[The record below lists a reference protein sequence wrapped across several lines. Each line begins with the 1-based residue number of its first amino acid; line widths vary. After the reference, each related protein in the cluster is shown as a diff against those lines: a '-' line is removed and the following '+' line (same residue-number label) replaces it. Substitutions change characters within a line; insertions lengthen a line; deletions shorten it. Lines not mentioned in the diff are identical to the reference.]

1 MADQK
6 ITVFANF
13 YIDTEERFLRL
24 KDSFFSLNHQSI
36 SQWVINIRGKY
47 SKDVLSFLRSELG
60 QLLSASE
67 LNTNDGWMRDSLKV
81 VDKVQNQYLF
91 FWIEDHLFIK
101 SGDEFKNL
109 ISDIYASKVDY
120 IGYSWFGQGK
130 FLEEFSEISKEE
142 FDNLYSIFYSNET
155 NNKRQ
160 KNSLNII
167 GSYSYI
173 ISCCGIFQKEFFI
186 KLLKVDK
193 PFLPRW
199 SKFTPFNFEK
209 RWDDIY
215 ILPIN
220 YGILKRE
227 FFVSIDDDN
236 RHPGSCLISRN
247 LYPER
252 IGRSELL
259 KIREKSI
266 DHLDKSLLRIYSKRI
281 PGALR
286 VYLFLKRIGYFFE

>member
-1 MADQK
+1 MTDQK

-24 KDSFFSLNHQSI
+24 KDSFFSLNHPSI
-36 SQWVINIRGKY
+36 SQWVINIRGRY
-47 SKDVLSFLRSELG
+47 SQDVVSFLRSELG
-60 QLLSASE
+60 QLLCASE

-81 VDKVQNQYLF
+81 VDQVQNQYLF

-101 SGDEFKNL
+101 STHEFKSL

-130 FLEEFSEISKEE
+130 FLEEFSDIPKEE
-142 FDNLYSIFYSNET
+142 FDNLYSIFYSTAT
-155 NNKRQ
+155 NNIRQ
-160 KNSLNII
+160 KNSLNTI

-173 ISCCGIFQKEFFI
+173 ISCCGIFRKEFFI

-209 RWDDIY
+209 RWDDTY

-220 YGILKRE
+220 YGVLKRE
-227 FFVSIDDDN
+227 LFVSVDDDN
-236 RHPGSCLISRN
+236 WHPGSCLISRG
-247 LYPER
+247 LYPMR
-252 IGRSELL
+252 IGRDELL

-266 DHLDKSLLRIYSKRI
+266 DCSDKSFLRIYLKRI

-286 VYLFLKRIGYFFE
+286 AHSYLKRIGYFFE